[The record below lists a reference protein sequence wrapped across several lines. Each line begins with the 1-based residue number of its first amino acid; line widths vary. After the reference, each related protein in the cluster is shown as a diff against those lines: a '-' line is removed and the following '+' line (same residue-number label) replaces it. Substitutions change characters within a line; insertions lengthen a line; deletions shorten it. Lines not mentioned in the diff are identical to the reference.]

1 MACGSSALAR
11 AVRARCTSPHPHPAA
26 SHRSRPARSAWRLSA
41 FWACRARPGAGGA
54 RSGPE
59 RRVVPCS
66 AYVNGSELL
75 ATAVG
80 LSVPWLAPGL
90 SDRPTGVPVP
100 PPDEVAHVVEPAYLR
115 ASPGGRVIAR
125 VGRRT
130 QFGSDRV
137 HPIVRRRGD
146 WVGVIAPERQGD
158 RLAWL
163 PAEHVRAASHR
174 VRLHVDLS
182 ARTVR
187 VIRGGRVVRRVRVA
201 VGAPGTPTPTGRFA
215 VTDRL
220 KGFGPYGCCILALS
234 ARQPNLAQGWSGGD
248 RIAIHGTAVTSSIG
262 TEASNGCLRATD
274 RNMRRLVRLAPPGT
288 RVLIRR

>member
-1 MACGSSALAR
+1 M
-11 AVRARCTSPHPHPAA
+11 
-26 SHRSRPARSAWRLSA
+26 
-41 FWACRARPGAGGA
+41 
-54 RSGPE
+54 
-59 RRVVPCS
+59 
-66 AYVNGSELL
+66 NGFEFL

-80 LSVPWLAPGL
+80 VSAAWLSPGL
-90 SDRPTGVPVP
+90 SDRPADLPAP

-115 ASPGGRVIAR
+115 ASPGGRVTAR

-130 QFGSDRV
+130 QFGSARV
-137 HPIVRRRGD
+137 HPIVRRSGD
-146 WVGVIAPERQGD
+146 WLGVIAPERPNGK
-158 RLAWL
+158 LGWL
-163 PAEHVRAASHR
+163 PAEHVRVARHR

-187 VIRGGRVVRRVRVA
+187 VTRGGRTVRRVRVA

-220 KGFGPYGCCILALS
+220 KGFGVYGCCILALS

-248 RIAIHGTAVTSSIG
+248 RIAFHGTAVTSSIG

-288 RVLIRR
+288 RVLIKR